1 MRGGG
6 KAPLPPPP
14 QYPNAVLDL
23 LNKYAILNVTGFSIK
38 LWNRHDG
45 QYIYVGLHMISN
57 KQWLYNA
64 RS

>member
-23 LNKYAILNVTGFSIK
+23 LNNYAILNVTGFIFNPTPTHIEHPTYFTGVSV
-38 LWNRHDG
+38 L
-45 QYIYVGLHMISN
+45 
-57 KQWLYNA
+57 
-64 RS
+64 